1 MKQTASLI
9 KKFSF
14 VLLSITLALVS
25 CSKKDSGAGDSTAG
39 PFAGQYLV
47 TDSDETYTLKVES
60 AGGNEFQ
67 IKNFGGFMNVPV
79 KATANGNVLTI
90 PSQTFKNPNG
100 HTLTVSGAGS
110 LTTKGAKDDTII
122 INYVVSG
129 FANYSGDL
137 EGVRQ

>member
-9 KKFSF
+9 RKFSF
-14 VLLSITLALVS
+14 VVLSITLALAS
-25 CSKKDSGAGDSTAG
+25 CSKKDSGAGGSNAG

-47 TDSDETYTLKVES
+47 VDSDETYTLKIES
-60 AGGNEFQ
+60 SGDNNFQ

-79 KATANGNVLTI
+79 KATANGNSLTI

-100 HTLTVSGAGS
+100 NSLTVSGTGS
-110 LTTKGAKDDTII
+110 LTSKGKKDDTII
-122 INYVVSG
+122 INYTVSG
-129 FANYSGDL
+129 FANYSSDL